1 MKEEFR
7 KTDSLKMHELL
18 PSVWQKM
25 ERGLVG
31 RKENVMHKGKGLEEM
46 LWKDRQERTPTVV
59 IGRLHNLPTS

>member
-7 KTDSLKMHELL
+7 KTDSLKMDEVL

-31 RKENVMHKGKGLEEM
+31 RKEYMMHKGKVLEEM
-46 LWKDRQERTPTVV
+46 LWKDRQERTPTGI